1 MRYRREALRRAVQ
14 RDLAAGAY
22 TAEHPVLAEL
32 LRRWDSAYDDRTQSP
47 SLAAKVR
54 EYLERLPAPVAVARG
69 PLRELHAERHMLA
82 RKSQWIIGGDGWA
95 YDIGFGGLDHVL
107 ASGEKVNVLVLDNE
121 VYANTGGQASKATPR
136 ASQVKFANAGK
147 TTAKKDLG
155 AMMMQYGNVYVA
167 SICLEANP
175 DHAVQ
180 ALAEA
185 EAFDG
190 PSLVIAYAP
199 CIAHGIKYSHSLL
212 HQLATRAHV
221 LTPCVVSCAVCVV
234 SCHRAGIST
243 EVEEA
248 KRAIKAGYHIL
259 YRYNPRPSTRP
270 SSLSSDRVV
279 HQLVLCVVA
288 YGFNRCDSTEWPTLN
303 NLQGFCSMWM
313 MW

>member
-1 MRYRREALRRAVQ
+1 LFEDAAEYGFGIRHAVRYRREALRRAVQ

-22 TAEHPVLAEL
+22 EAEHPVLVEL
-32 LRRWDSAYDDRTQSP
+32 LRRWDAAYDDRTQSP

-199 CIAHGIKYSHSLL
+199 CIAHGIKYAHSLL

-221 LTPCVVSCAVCVV
+221 LT
-234 SCHRAGIST
+234 
-243 EVEEA
+243 
-248 KRAIKAGYHIL
+248 
-259 YRYNPRPSTRP
+259 
-270 SSLSSDRVV
+270 
-279 HQLVLCVVA
+279 LCVVCCA
-288 YGFNRCDSTEWPTLN
+288 CRVIGLEYRRRWRRRSERSRPGTIYCTGTTRRWWSRA
-303 NLQGFCSMWM
+303 
-313 MW
+313 